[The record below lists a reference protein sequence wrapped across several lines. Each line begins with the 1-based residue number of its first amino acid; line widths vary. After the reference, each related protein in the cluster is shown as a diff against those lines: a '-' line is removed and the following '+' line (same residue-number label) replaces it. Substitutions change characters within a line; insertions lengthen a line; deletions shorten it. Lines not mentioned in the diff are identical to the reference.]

1 LSQSLKNPAS
11 LVIFGLFA
19 LIVYRSVSGFFS
31 PLPLQ
36 VDEAQY
42 LGWARDLA
50 FGYYSKPPMIAWML
64 AANQAACDAVGLG
77 GPSWIEGCARMSQ
90 AFALG
95 FAGLFAAL
103 ASWALFQNKAAALA
117 TALLLL
123 TSPLLGFLSLFATT
137 DAWLLMFWSIGLWAF
152 VRAIDI
158 QSEPFLGHRGP
169 ERWGYWVV
177 CGIAVGLGLLAKYSM
192 GVFVISALLVLLIQ
206 RRLLSW
212 GPWIAAIT
220 ALLIFSPN
228 LFWNA
233 VHGFPTLSHHLE
245 IAQVQQG
252 PAEAAWSFFGALR
265 SLAEFGAA
273 QFLLLGPFALLA
285 LLLWM
290 PAALSGRWQ
299 SQATRQ
305 VNLLLMFA
313 LPMLAIIVLQAITSR
328 AFANWAAP
336 AYLAIAIL
344 VGWLW
349 TADKASTRGHRMGLM
364 LLKLSILFGLL
375 FSILCIHGL
384 SYTYYASDAPKI
396 RAVEKLRGWK
406 AAADW
411 ITLKAKERGAIVTAE
426 DRRLLANLKGI
437 QGLTAYALD
446 QQNRRNH
453 HYSWFLNIRDQKRD
467 PDQWILIVFVGDQA
481 REDTVRGLFA
491 GGFRDVTPDTDES
504 RQALRV
510 GDLGDKIQAYWARR

>member
-1 LSQSLKNPAS
+1 MSQSLKNPAP
-11 LVIFGLFA
+11 LLIFGLFA

-77 GPSWIEGCARMSQ
+77 GPNWIAGCARMSQ

-95 FAGLFAAL
+95 IAGLFAAL
-103 ASWALFQNKAAALA
+103 TSWALFRHKAAALA

-152 VRAIDI
+152 VRAINF
-158 QSEPFLGHRGP
+158 QSEPFLGGRGP
-169 ERWGYWVV
+169 ERWSYWMI
-177 CGIAVGLGLLAKYSM
+177 CGAAVGLGLLSKYSM
-192 GVFVISALLVLLIQ
+192 GVFVISALLVLLTQ
-206 RRLLSW
+206 RRLFSW
-212 GPWIAAIT
+212 GPWIAAIS

-228 LFWNA
+228 LVWNA
-233 VHGFPTLSHHLE
+233 AYGFPTLSHHLE

-252 PAEAAWSFFGALR
+252 PAEAAWSFFGAVQ

-285 LLLWM
+285 FLFWM
-290 PAALSGRWQ
+290 PAAFSGRRPPQ
-299 SQATRQ
+299 TTRQ
-305 VNLLLMFA
+305 INLLLMFA
-313 LPMLAIIVLQAITSR
+313 LPMLAIIILQAITSR

-349 TADKASTRGHRMGLM
+349 TADAAIARDHRRGSM

-375 FSILCIHGL
+375 FSVLCIHGL
-384 SYTYYASDAPKI
+384 SYSYYGSDAPKI

-406 AAADW
+406 EAADW
-411 ITLKAKERGAIVTAE
+411 IALKAKERGAIVAAE

-453 HYSWFLNIRDQKRD
+453 HYSWFFNIRDQKHD
-467 PDQWILIVFVGDQA
+467 ADQWILIVFVGNQA
-481 REDTVRGLFA
+481 SEATVRDLVA
-491 GGFRDVTPDTDES
+491 GGFRDVTPDADES

-510 GDLGDKIQAYWARR
+510 GDLEDKIQAYWARR

>member
-42 LGWARDLA
+42 LGWARDLE

-95 FAGLFAAL
+95 FAGFFAAL
-103 ASWALFQNKAAALA
+103 ASWALFRHKAAALA
-117 TALLLL
+117 AALLLL

-152 VRAIDI
+152 IRAVDV
-158 QSEPFLGHRGP
+158 QSESFLGGRGP
-169 ERWGYWVV
+169 ERWGYWVI

-192 GVFVISALLVLLIQ
+192 GVFVISALLVLLTQ
-206 RRLLSW
+206 RRLFSW

-245 IAQVQQG
+245 ISQISGQSR
-252 PAEAAWSFFGALR
+252 PPWTLFGALR
-265 SLAEFGAA
+265 SLTEFISA
-273 QFLLLGPFALLA
+273 QFLMLGPLA
-285 LLLWM
+285 LLSLLYWSRSVF
-290 PAALSGRWQ
+290 AGRLPSPSKQ
-299 SQATRQ
+299 TD
-305 VNLLLMFA
+305 LLLMFA
-313 LPMLAIIVLQAITSR
+313 VPLLVVMLTQSFVSR
-328 AFANWAAP
+328 AFANWGAP
-336 AYLAIAIL
+336 AYISIAIL
-344 VGWLW
+344 VGRLW
-349 TADKASTRGHRMGLM
+349 TPHKIEDNDFSRFGAFF
-364 LLKLSILFGLL
+364 LKISILFGLL
-375 FSILCIHGL
+375 FSLICIHGL
-384 SYTYYASDAPKI
+384 SYSYFNDNAPKI

-406 AAADW
+406 QAAEW
-411 ITLKAKERGAIVTAE
+411 IERKSKERNAVVVAD
-426 DRRLLANLKGI
+426 DRWLLANLKGVSGI
-437 QGLTAYALD
+437 TAYALD
-446 QQNRRNH
+446 WHNRRNN
-453 HYSWFLNIRDQKRD
+453 HYSWFFNIRDQKLP
-467 PDQWILIVFVGDQA
+467 PDQWIMIALIGDESPEA
-481 REDTVRGLFA
+481 DKSRLLA
-491 GGFRDVTPDTDES
+491 IGFRDVTPDPELFKSSFGVGNSGD
-504 RQALRV
+504 RV
-510 GDLGDKIQAYWARR
+510 RIVWARR

>member
-1 LSQSLKNPAS
+1 MSQSLKNPAP
-11 LVIFGLFA
+11 LLIFGLFA

-77 GPSWIEGCARMSQ
+77 GPDWIEGCARVSQ

-103 ASWALFQNKAAALA
+103 TSWALFQNKAAALA
-117 TALLLL
+117 AALLLL
-123 TSPLLGFLSLFATT
+123 TSPLFGFLSLFATT
-137 DAWLLMFWSIGLWAF
+137 DAWLLMFWSVGLWAF
-152 VRAIDI
+152 VKAIDF
-158 QSEPFLGHRGP
+158 QSEAFSDRRGP
-169 ERWGYWVV
+169 ERLGYWIF

-192 GVFVISALLVLLIQ
+192 GVFFISALLVLLAQ
-206 RRLLSW
+206 RRLFSR
-212 GPWIAAIT
+212 GPWVAAVT
-220 ALLIFSPN
+220 AVLIFSPN
-228 LFWNA
+228 LIWNA

-252 PAEAAWSFFGALR
+252 PAAAPWTLSGALQ

-290 PAALSGRWQ
+290 PAALRGRWS
-299 SQATRQ
+299 SQAMRPIS
-305 VNLLLMFA
+305 LLLMFA
-313 LPMLAIIVLQAITSR
+313 LPMLAIIVLQAVTSR

-336 AYLAIAIL
+336 AYLAIGIL

-349 TADKASTRGHRMGLM
+349 TADQANSRSYRWGSVF
-364 LLKLSILFGLL
+364 LKLSIAFGLL
-375 FSILCIHGL
+375 FSVLCIHGL
-384 SYTYYASDAPKI
+384 SYSYYASDAPKI

-406 AAADW
+406 EAADW
-411 ITLKAKERGAIVTAE
+411 IALKAKERGAIVAAE

-453 HYSWFLNIRDQKRD
+453 HYSWFFNIRDQKRD

-481 REDTVRGLFA
+481 PVDTMRDLLA
-491 GGFRDVTPDTDES
+491 SGFRDVTPDTDES

-510 GDLGDKIQAYWARR
+510 GDLGDKIQAYWAHQ